1 MISLKYR
8 RLTTMTKKLYRSDD
22 KMLGGVCAGL
32 AEYLDTDPTAVRLL
46 YAGLTFFTAFSG
58 VILYPILWLIMPEK
72 RLNG

>member
-1 MISLKYR
+1 
-8 RLTTMTKKLYRSDD
+8 MTKNLYRSDD

-58 VILYPILWLIMPEK
+58 VILYPILWIIMPEK

>member
-1 MISLKYR
+1 
-8 RLTTMTKKLYRSDD
+8 
-22 KMLGGVCAGL
+22 MLGGVCAGL

-58 VILYPILWLIMPEK
+58 VILYPILWIIMPEK